1 MTRSTHLIA
10 HVHVPKT
17 AGTAINAVLGK
28 VLGSGL
34 DHVEAVIDDA
44 AALGASAPGAR
55 WIAGHVP
62 APKFRDRLTKIGV
75 SARWITALREP
86 MEQVAS
92 HYNWLIEI
100 GHRGETFLKGHPMA
114 IQQIHHRVASSDNND
129 PRVIMQNIEAH
140 PGLFLN
146 CQARYVVGADFARP
160 EVSFAAALD
169 AFDAVIFSHDV
180 AEGLAGLLPVSDV
193 VAEHRN
199 VSPYRFDRAV
209 FDDGRL
215 RRFLRDRN
223 RADEALWA
231 VARERCPVPPRSV
244 GA

>member
-1 MTRSTHLIA
+1 MTRSTHIIA

-62 APKFRDRLTKIGV
+62 APKFRDRLTKSGV

-86 MEQVAS
+86 VEQVAS

-114 IQQIHHRVASSDNND
+114 IQQIHHRIASSDNSD
-129 PRVIMQNIEAH
+129 PRIVMQNIEAH
-140 PGLFLN
+140 AGLFLN
-146 CQARYVVGADFARP
+146 CQARYVVGSEFARP
-160 EVSFAAALD
+160 DLSYAAALD
-169 AFDAVIFSHDV
+169 AFDAVIFSQDV
-180 AEGLAGLLPVSDV
+180 AAGLSGLFPVSDGA
-193 VAEHRN
+193 AERRN
-199 VSPYRFDRAV
+199 VSPYRFDKHV
-209 FDDGRL
+209 FEDGHL

-231 VARERCPVPPRSV
+231 VARDWAHAPRRGV
-244 GA
+244 EA